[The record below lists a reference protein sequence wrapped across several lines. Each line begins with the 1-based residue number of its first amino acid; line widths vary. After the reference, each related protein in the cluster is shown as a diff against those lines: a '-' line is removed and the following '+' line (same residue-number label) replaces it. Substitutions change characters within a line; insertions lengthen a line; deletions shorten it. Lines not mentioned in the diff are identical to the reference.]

1 MANEYDLI
9 IVGMGSAGLVAAEFA
24 ATLDLRIAAVEQDR
38 VGGDCL
44 WTGCVPSKALL
55 ASAKVAHHM
64 RTADEYG
71 IAAVEPQVDGAK
83 VWDRIHSI
91 QQEIAATDD
100 DPDRYRDMG
109 VEFHFGHATL
119 TGPHAVRVGEDQELR
134 GRFIL
139 LCTGSRPVVP
149 PIAGLEDAGF
159 LTSESVWD
167 LESAPSS
174 VVAIGGGPI
183 SVEMSQAFQRLGIE
197 THTLQKG
204 PRILPRDEPSL
215 VEVLVQK
222 LRGEGLDLC
231 FDVET
236 ERVTVKN
243 GTKVVHGTQDGEPRT
258 WRGEE
263 ILVGVGRRPNVE
275 GLGLD
280 ELGIETNREGV
291 VIDERSRT
299 AVPSVYAV
307 GDLGGR
313 YRFTHSAG
321 YEAARAIRD
330 MFFPGKGRFT
340 AAVPWCTFTDPE
352 LAHAGLTT
360 AQAEQEHGGDEVEIW
375 RQDLIHSDRARADGA
390 AEGAVIV
397 VTHKKRVVGAHIL
410 APAAGEMIH
419 ELVLAMQEGLKF
431 DEVASAIHIYPTVA
445 IAVGQLAG
453 EAAFESAQRYRWLVR
468 RSKG

>member
-24 ATLDLRIAAVEQDR
+24 ATLDLKIAAVERDR

-71 IAAVEPQVDGAK
+71 IAGVEPRVDAAK

-91 QQEIAATDD
+91 QLEIANTDD
-100 DPDRYRDMG
+100 SPDRYRRMG
-109 VEFHFGHATL
+109 VEFHLGHARL
-119 TGPHAVRVGEDQELR
+119 TGPHTVQVGDDEELR

-149 PIAGLEDAGF
+149 PIEGLEEAGV
-159 LTSESVWD
+159 LTSENIWD
-167 LESAPSS
+167 LDGAPKSL
-174 VVAIGGGPI
+174 VAIGGGPI
-183 SVEMSQAFQRLGIE
+183 SVEMSQGFRRLGIE
-197 THTLQKG
+197 THTLQRG
-204 PRILPRDEPSL
+204 SGILPRDEPTL
-215 VEVLVQK
+215 VAMLVDK

-231 FDVET
+231 FNVEA
-236 ERVTVKN
+236 EKVTVEN
-243 GTKVVHGTQDGEPRT
+243 GMKVVHGTQDGEPKT
-258 WRGEE
+258 WRGEA
-263 ILVGVGRRPNVE
+263 ILVGVGRRPNLQ
-275 GLGLD
+275 GLGLE
-280 ELGIETNREGV
+280 ELGIETNGTGV

-299 AVPSVYAV
+299 TVPSVYAV

-313 YRFTHSAG
+313 YLFTHSAG
-321 YEAARAIRD
+321 YEAVRAIRD
-330 MFFPGKGRFT
+330 MFFPGRGRFT
-340 AAVPWCTFTDPE
+340 AVVPWCTFTDPE
-352 LAHAGLTT
+352 LAHAGLTP
-360 AQAEQEHGGDEVEIW
+360 AEAEEKHGADDVHVW
-375 RQDLIHSDRARADGA
+375 RQDLIHSDRARAEGT

-397 VTHKKRVVGAHIL
+397 VTHRKRVVGAHIL

-431 DEVASAIHIYPTVA
+431 EEVASAIHVYPTLSIA
-445 IAVGQLAG
+445 IGQLAG
-453 EAAFESAQRYRWLVR
+453 DAAFESAQRYRWLVK
-468 RSKG
+468 RSRG